1 MITTI
6 IFDLSEVLIAGLI
19 GIEKQLAQLVNLPE
33 DEFLESLWTESF
45 WLLMK
50 GKISEDEYLL
60 DVFEKNKWAADISV
74 FKNVI
79 RKNFHHKVEGM
90 TELIEWLN
98 KDYQLILLS
107 DHSAEWV
114 KYIDSIHPFLKLFNK
129 KYFSFQSGKIK
140 RERQVFEL
148 LLNENKL
155 SPAKCLFID
164 DSEANIM
171 AAREAGLNVI
181 CFKNANQLK
190 RELEAYKLFM

>member
-90 TELIEWLN
+90 TELIERLN